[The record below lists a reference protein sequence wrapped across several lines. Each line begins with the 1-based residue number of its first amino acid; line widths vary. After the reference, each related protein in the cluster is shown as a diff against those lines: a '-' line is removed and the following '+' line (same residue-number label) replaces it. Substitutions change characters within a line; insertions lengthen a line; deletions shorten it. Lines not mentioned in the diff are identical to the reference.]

1 MYPAIIILH
10 KVFFFKLWSM
20 DKNKKMDTQ
29 NINVLSE
36 NGALN
41 EKYDH
46 FMGTKGV
53 IYDNI

>member
-1 MYPAIIILH
+1 
-10 KVFFFKLWSM
+10 M